1 MQSIRRSSSWTDDPN
16 SLSNLEC
23 LKELHRYPS
32 TLNSLERLPTNTN
45 KPVANWLKSAQ
56 ASVNIVEQ
64 EKRRNLVV
72 FQSVTKSIEDFR
84 ASHLLY
90 KDMLSP
96 HSYSPIVLKPTKPK
110 SKKGRR
116 KQGGYPKRSVLLRG
130 ETRNIRN
137 TLKLLRDKGVGPN
150 NLISICL
157 SEIVGE
163 TDAARK
169 RRTTEKINY
178 IGTIC
183 RRHGVPWVGITIYEK
198 PKGGL
203 LHAHHAVYLKA
214 KILPFIKRWL
224 SKFGT
229 WENDTQATRH
239 GEEFHRC
246 RYIPSRH
253 DSYITKESQYPCEP
267 KNWLKGPTNPF
278 RPRSGECFRG
288 KRWHMTEAVIG
299 QIKRLWW
306 ANM

>member
-1 MQSIRRSSSWTDDPN
+1 MKQSIRRSSGWTDDP
-16 SLSNLEC
+16 SVLSNLEWSR
-23 LKELHRYPS
+23 ELHGYRS
-32 TLNSLERLPTNTN
+32 VLNRLETFRTNTN
-45 KPVANWLKSAQ
+45 KPVADWLKSIQ

-64 EKRRNLVV
+64 EKRRNLVA
-72 FQSVTKSIEDFR
+72 FQSITKSMEGFR
-84 ASHLLY
+84 ASRLLY

-96 HSYSPIVLKPTKPK
+96 HFYSPTILKPTKPK
-110 SKKGRR
+110 RKKGRR

-130 ETRNIRN
+130 EIRNIRN

-150 NLISICL
+150 NLISISL

-203 LHAHHAVYLKA
+203 LHAHHAVYLPQKV
-214 KILPFIKRWL
+214 LPFIKRWL

-229 WENDTQATRH
+229 WENDTYGIRH

-246 RYIPSRH
+246 RYVPSRH

-267 KNWLKGPTNPF
+267 QNWLKVPTNPF
-278 RPRSGECFRG
+278 RPRSGESFRG
-288 KRWHMTEAVIG
+288 KRWHMTEAVLRLLG
-299 QIKRLWW
+299 Q
-306 ANM
+306 